1 MMPGRI
7 SGSSTS
13 RRNAV
18 FPGKLERSSTNAP
31 GTPTTRAIATAS
43 SASLR
48 LASAASSMPR
58 SCASAPN
65 HLSVPNRSGQAMIGE
80 SWKA

>member
-1 MMPGRI
+1 M

-18 FPGKLERSSTNAP
+18 LPGNSKRSSTNAP
-31 GTPTTRAIATAS
+31 GTPIASAIATAS

-65 HLSVPNRSGQAMIGE
+65 HWSVPSRSGHAMIGE
-80 SWKA
+80 SWNA